1 MIRVPR
7 SVVAVG
13 SAVVAAAMIGF
24 TNPKT
29 VHALAAA
36 LVQVTN
42 TASNP
47 VVTQGTGQQ
56 AGQIIH
62 LHCSEDTTGP
72 YGGGGCGTVVAPG
85 GTSQVY
91 VVPANQ
97 SLVVTSV
104 DLYPT
109 QIYMSATCSVVH
121 SDGLYVSAAG
131 TSAYYAQSWLV
142 DNLSVHYSYPSGIV
156 IGPGSSITG
165 SSAYFGNPPA
175 SCYSQTDYEDQFDLY
190 GYLTAS

>member
-1 MIRVPR
+1 MRISR

-13 SAVVAAAMIGF
+13 GVVIAGGLITVM
-24 TNPKT
+24 NPKT
-29 VHALAAA
+29 VHAVAAA

-62 LHCSEDTTGP
+62 LHCSEATTGP
-72 YGGGGCGTVVAPG
+72 AGEGGCGPVVAPG
-85 GTSQVY
+85 VTSQIY
-91 VVPANQ
+91 VVPADQ

-104 DLYPT
+104 DIFPT
-109 QIYMSATCSVVH
+109 QIFMSATCSLVH
-121 SDGLYVSAAG
+121 SDGLYVSATG
-131 TSAYYAQSWLV
+131 TSAYYAQTWLV
-142 DNLSVHYSYPSGIV
+142 DNLSVHYSYASGIV

-165 SSAYFGNPPA
+165 SSSYFGNPPA
-175 SCYSQTDYEDQFDLY
+175 SCYSQTDSEDQFDVY